1 MKDTKYKFDHIALQ
15 VEDLR
20 RAVKWYVCNLDAS
33 VEYMDETWALLE
45 IGTTSLALTI
55 PSQHPTHVAFSVDSL
70 EDIPSD
76 NIKEHRDG
84 SKYAYVTDS
93 ENNTIEFIY
102 WPKK

>member
-1 MKDTKYKFDHIALQ
+1 MQLDHIAIN
-15 VEDLR
+15 VKNVR
-20 RAVKWYVCNLDAS
+20 KAAKWYVNNLGAS
-33 VEYMDETWALLE
+33 IRYMDETWALLE